1 MNLTDKTA
9 PCPEILAPA
18 GNRESFLA
26 ALAAEADAIY
36 CGLKHFSARMEA
48 KNFSIEELS
57 LLTRLAH
64 SKGVRVYVTLN
75 TLVKNNEVDR
85 VGNMIRLLDKQVKP
99 DAIIV
104 QDIAVIELAKQ
115 VRFSGEIHLSTLANV
130 SFPSALKMVHE
141 KLGFHRVVVPREL
154 NIDEIKA
161 MASACPAGAGL
172 EVFIH
177 GALCFGVSG
186 RCYWS
191 SYMGGKSGLRGKCVQ
206 PCRRRYTQKANT
218 ERYYS
223 CQDLS
228 LDVLVKVLHSIPE
241 VKAWK
246 IEGRKKGPHYVYYTV
261 RAYQMLR
268 DHGSDPK
275 KKKAALEMLSL
286 ALGRQGTHYNFL
298 PQRPQNPVNIDG
310 RTGSGFFMGNLKGSK
325 QKPYLIPREELLS
338 GDLLRIG
345 YEDDTGHS
353 INRVGKYVP
362 KQGRMFLKP
371 STGKGML
378 KGLPVFLIDRREQ
391 ALKEMIS
398 GLEAE
403 LSGIQ
408 LPEKTVAT
416 YHVKRS
422 MNKKRIIHPVDVDV
436 YRDPGKMGK
445 NDGTGFWL
453 PSGKQTRFSGEIRP
467 GSWIW
472 LPPVIWPD
480 TEKNLK
486 RHIRSVLKKGCRN
499 FVLNAPWQIELFSGL
514 KKMNLWAGPFCNI
527 ANVFAMDGIKLM
539 GFSGVVVS
547 PELGREDLTDLAQ
560 QSPLPL
566 GIIISGHWPL
576 CVSRFLSESMKVDK
590 PFTSPRG
597 EQAWAKKNGSEY
609 WIFPNWQIDLKKK
622 KRELAKAGYSMF
634 VNLIEP
640 VPRNVKIKKRPGL
653 WNWELGLK

>member
-1 MNLTDKTA
+1 MNFTNKTGA
-9 PCPEILAPA
+9 YPEILAPA

-36 CGLKHFSARMEA
+36 CGLKYFSARMEA
-48 KNFSIEELS
+48 KNFSIDELA

-64 SKGVRVYVTLN
+64 NKGVRVYIALN
-75 TLVKNNEVDR
+75 AFVKNSEV
-85 VGNMIRLLDKQVKP
+85 GEIENLIRLLDKQVKP
-99 DAIIV
+99 DAIIA
-104 QDIAVIELAKQ
+104 QDLAVVELAKQ

-130 SFPSALKMVHE
+130 SFPSALKLVYE
-141 KLGFHRVVVPREL
+141 KLDVHRVVVPREL

-161 MASACPAGAGL
+161 MASVCPEDAGL

-191 SYMGGKSGLRGKCVQ
+191 SYLGGKSGLRGKCVQ

-218 ERYYS
+218 GRFYS

-228 LDVLVKVLHSIPE
+228 LDVLVKVLKSIPQ

-268 DHGSDPK
+268 DQGSDPK

-298 PQRPQNPVNIDG
+298 PQRPQNPVNLEG
-310 RTGSGFFMGNLKGSK
+310 QTGSGLFVGNLKGSK
-325 QKPYLIPREELLS
+325 QKPYLTPREELLH
-338 GDLLRIG
+338 GDVLRIG
-345 YEDDTGHS
+345 YEDDSGHG
-353 INRVGKYVP
+353 IKRVGKYVP
-362 KQGRMFLKP
+362 KQGKLYVKP
-371 STGKGML
+371 STGKGL
-378 KGLPVFLIDRREQ
+378 AKGLPVFLTDRREQ
-391 ALKEMIS
+391 ALKEMIA

-403 LSGIQ
+403 LSMIQ
-408 LPEKTVAT
+408 LPEISVAVH
-416 YHVKRS
+416 HVKRPVR
-422 MNKKRIIHPVDVDV
+422 KKKVIQSVEMDV
-436 YRDPGKMGK
+436 YREPGKRGK
-445 NDGTGFWL
+445 NDKRGFWL
-453 PSGKQTRFSGEIRP
+453 PSGKQGRFSGDIKP
-467 GSWIW
+467 GFWFW
-472 LPPVIWPD
+472 LPPVVWPE

-486 RHIRSVLKKGCRN
+486 IQIGTVLKKGGRN
-499 FVLNAPWQIELFSGL
+499 FVLNAPWQVELFSDP
-514 KKMNLWAGPFCNI
+514 KKLNLWAGPFCNI
-527 ANVFAMDGIKLM
+527 ANIFAMSRIRQM
-539 GFSGVVVS
+539 GFSGVIVS
-547 PELGREDLTDLAQ
+547 PELGREDLIDLPQ

-566 GIIISGHWPL
+566 GMIISGHWPL
-576 CVSRFLSESMKVDK
+576 CVSRFLFESIKVDT

-597 EQAWAKKNGSEY
+597 EQAWVKKIGSEY

-622 KRELAKAGYSMF
+622 KSVLARAGYSMF
-634 VNLIEP
+634 VNLVES